1 MGNLTHWE
9 LKTAILMCKYYSKCY
24 HCMSTFGTTLC
35 YIRFLPPPFLTHPPP
50 PSPLEGS
57 GTDCTFECEDIYNIA
72 RMLVHQQRDTW
83 LFWSLFLLSVSF
95 HFICD
100 GEKVAHRRPGGRGV
114 I

>member
-1 MGNLTHWE
+1 M
-9 LKTAILMCKYYSKCY
+9 
-24 HCMSTFGTTLC
+24 
-35 YIRFLPPPFLTHPPP
+35 LPLHVDFRHYFVIYGSSPPAP

-100 GEKVAHRRPGGRGV
+100 GGK
-114 I
+114 